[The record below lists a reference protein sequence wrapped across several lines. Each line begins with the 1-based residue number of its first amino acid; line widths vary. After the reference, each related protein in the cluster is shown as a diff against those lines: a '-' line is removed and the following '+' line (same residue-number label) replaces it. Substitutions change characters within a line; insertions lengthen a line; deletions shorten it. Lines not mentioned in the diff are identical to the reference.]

1 MTRQSSTPKKVSVIT
16 FRGKEL
22 HLDLRAKHA
31 RGVRGWKAKKAS
43 LKEVV
48 DYDDDKEE
56 DEEVKSSIS
65 DILEG
70 LYINDDEDV
79 EDTNAGK

>member
-1 MTRQSSTPKKVSVIT
+1 M
-16 FRGKEL
+16 
-22 HLDLRAKHA
+22 
-31 RGVRGWKAKKAS
+31 
-43 LKEVV
+43 KEVV
-48 DYDDDKEE
+48 DYNDDEEEE